1 MYASAQPLDF
11 LASTKIFR
19 LKAVSGMTRLS
30 LLFESETDSVPSGV
44 SGWTLAYT
52 CTNALHDCGMEE
64 SPQSA
69 SEGKSI

>member
-1 MYASAQPLDF
+1 
-11 LASTKIFR
+11 
-19 LKAVSGMTRLS
+19 MTRLS